1 MSEQANNNVPPIND
15 YAKQT
20 SDTPHRVEALREAA
34 RITTQ
39 DRNANYG
46 GPEENFT
53 RTAKIWS
60 VILGQEITNE
70 QVAMMMVGLKMAR
83 FAHGSGFQPDTW
95 IDIAGYAGCGYEVGK
110 IASEQIS
117 EFFGGEHVGTCTTL
131 EI

>member
-1 MSEQANNNVPPIND
+1 MEETND
-15 YAKQT
+15 KTTQVL
-20 SDTPHRVEALREAA
+20 PRVEALREAA
-34 RITTQ
+34 KIVTQ

-46 GPEENFT
+46 DPEINFS

-60 VILGQEITNE
+60 VILGHDITNE

-110 IASEQIS
+110 
-117 EFFGGEHVGTCTTL
+117 TL
-131 EI
+131 NDSNK